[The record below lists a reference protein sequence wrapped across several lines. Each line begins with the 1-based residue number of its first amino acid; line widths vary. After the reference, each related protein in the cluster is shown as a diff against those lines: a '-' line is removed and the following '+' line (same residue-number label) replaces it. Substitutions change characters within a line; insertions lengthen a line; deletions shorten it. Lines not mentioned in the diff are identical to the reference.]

1 MGLEMSITCAV
12 SCQVNDQQDRPVK
25 GALITATLSA
35 VDVRNGYIAPFE
47 LDVETDAL
55 GHATLNL
62 WPNQL
67 GAVASFYKIRI
78 TTPSGKSVRTTAV
91 VPNAPTAQLHLI
103 SELPPY
109 EGKTTGYVLLDTVA
123 TAAAKLDASITA
135 AQATALALTAV
146 VDAAGAP
153 IDPQALQALYA
164 NLRGPQGSKG
174 DTGMRGPAGP
184 QGPKGDTGATGN
196 GSGGSGAQGATG
208 AQGARGTAGA
218 DGTQGAKGD
227 RGDQGLQG
235 YQGVDGPVGPV
246 GERGAMGPRGP
257 QGVTG
262 LNGSAGL
269 RGDTGLS
276 GVAGD
281 TGAQGI
287 QGLTGLT
294 GATGDT
300 GAQGPR
306 GLPGAQGFTGIKG
319 DVGARGATGEQG
331 IQGATGEKG
340 DTGATG
346 DTGIRGVTGL
356 QGATGGTGATGAAG
370 AKGDSGVK
378 GDSGATGAK
387 GEVGAAGAAGAQG
400 VKGDTGTAGAAGEKG
415 DAGDAGATGATGA
428 TGDAGAKGDTGEAGL
443 QGIQGRKG
451 DAGDGGATGDAGV
464 QGLQGLQGLQG
475 DVGAQG
481 IQGIKGDDG
490 PQGIQGATG
499 DQGAT
504 GAKGDIGVARF
515 KRVAWANPMG
525 SSTTLA
531 QAGLM
536 LIATGTAVSTTV
548 TTLNAHQMMRR
559 LYYAASVAAV
569 NAVAGTRGLSGQW
582 FRGAQGSKFG
592 GFNFLCRFGPSTGAA
607 ANATRRGFCGLHTAT
622 LPTDVNPSTVQNI
635 LGVGCDAADTTYHI
649 MHKDSLGAVTKV
661 DTGISKSAADFT
673 EVYELDMSCIPGG
686 DVVFK
691 FTNLTTDE
699 VFTHTASTNLPAAT
713 ALLNPQLWYS
723 VGGTSSVIGASL
735 MHLSID
741 TDY

>member
-1 MGLEMSITCAV
+1 MIS
-12 SCQVNDQQDRPVK
+12 
-25 GALITATLSA
+25 ATLSA
-35 VDVRNGYIAPFE
+35 VDIYQGYVAPA
-47 LDVETDAL
+47 DVEVVTDSA
-55 GHATLNL
+55 GRAVMHL

-135 AQATALALTAV
+135 AQATVIALTSA
-146 VDAAGAP
+146 VDAAGMP
-153 IDPQALQALYA
+153 LDPQSLERLYA
-164 NLRGPQGSKG
+164 NLRGPQGDKG
-174 DTGMRGPAGP
+174 ATGARGAAGE
-184 QGPKGDTGATGN
+184 QGPKGDTGASGS
-196 GSGGSGAQGATG
+196 GSGGGGGSGTG
-208 AQGARGTAGA
+208 AQGL
-218 DGTQGAKGD
+218 QGLQGIKGD
-227 RGDQGLQG
+227 KGDTGVQGLQGDKGDQGLQG
-235 YQGVDGPVGPV
+235 YQGVEGQVGPQ
-246 GERGAMGPRGP
+246 GERGFTGSRGL
-257 QGVTG
+257 QGATG

-269 RGDTGLS
+269 RGERGLS
-276 GVAGD
+276 GDAGD
-281 TGAQGI
+281 TGEQGI

-319 DVGARGATGEQG
+319 DAGARGATGEQG

-340 DTGATG
+340 DTGTIG

-356 QGATGGTGATGAAG
+356 QGATGGAGATGAAG

-387 GEVGAAGAAGAQG
+387 GEVGATGAAGAQG

-415 DAGDAGATGATGA
+415 DAGATGAKGDTGLQGATGAAGAKGDQGIQGA
-428 TGDAGAKGDTGEAGL
+428 TGAAGAKGDAGAAGAAGAKGDTGDKGDTGQRGL
-443 QGIQGRKG
+443 QGEPGTG
-451 DAGDGGATGDAGV
+451 GGA
-464 QGLQGLQGLQG
+464 
-475 DVGAQG
+475 
-481 IQGIKGDDG
+481 
-490 PQGIQGATG
+490 
-499 DQGAT
+499 
-504 GAKGDIGVARF
+504 VARF

-559 LYYAASVAAV
+559 LYYAATVAAV

-607 ANATRRGFCGLHTAT
+607 ANATRRGFCGLRTAN
-622 LPTDVNPSTVQNI
+622 LPSDTDPSTVQNI

-649 MHKDSLGAVTKV
+649 MHKDNLGAVTKV

-673 EVYELDMSCIPGG
+673 EVYELEMSCIPGG
-686 DVVFK
+686 DVTFK

-735 MHLSID
+735 MHLSIE